1 MNTKKISIFLCSGI
15 FLIFSLS
22 CRDDRYVV
30 KSYNAG
36 INIIPTPRFLE
47 IREGSFKLYDG
58 VSIGT
63 TTPEAKK
70 IATCFASKI
79 SQATG

>member
-1 MNTKKISIFLCSGI
+1 M
-15 FLIFSLS
+15 
-22 CRDDRYVV
+22 

-79 SQATG
+79 SQATGYDVKVDDKERLLCSWIPVQRSLRKAIH